1 MMVLTKIKGVPL
13 YTTINEALEWAE
25 FNGISGYHVHK
36 YEGIAGY
43 MGGKNNSESLKYPV
57 DLPIKEKTNN
67 YAPPVGS
74 RVISIKD
81 GKATEYTATP
91 DIVFKQKNK
100 LPLDLTEED
109 KKLYIPK
116 KRVAQQVSQTP
127 TTQITTQPVTSTSSY
142 SGGGGG
148 GY

>member
-1 MMVLTKIKGVPL
+1 MSVLTKIKGVPV

-43 MGGKNNSESLKYPV
+43 MGGKNHSESLKYPV
-57 DLPIKEKTNN
+57 DLPVKEKTNN

-74 RVISIKD
+74 KVISIT
-81 GKATEYTATP
+81 GNEVFEYTATP

-100 LPLDLTEED
+100 LPLDLTDEQ
-109 KKLYIPK
+109 KRAYSPK
-116 KRVAQQVSQTP
+116 QSLL
-127 TTQITTQPVTSTSSY
+127 INNNEY
-142 SGGGGG
+142 
-148 GY
+148 

>member
-1 MMVLTKIKGVPL
+1 MSVLTKIKGVPL

-43 MGGKNNSESLKYPV
+43 MGGKNHSESLKYPV
-57 DLPIKEKTNN
+57 DLPVKEKTNN

-74 RVISIKD
+74 KVISIT
-81 GKATEYTATP
+81 GNEVFEYTATP

-100 LPLDLTEED
+100 LPLDLIDEQ
-109 KKLYIPK
+109 KRAYSPK
-116 KRVAQQVSQTP
+116 QSLL
-127 TTQITTQPVTSTSSY
+127 INNNEY
-142 SGGGGG
+142 
-148 GY
+148 

>member
-1 MMVLTKIKGVPL
+1 MSVLTKIKGVPL

-43 MGGKNNSESLKYPV
+43 MGGKNHSESLKYPV
-57 DLPIKEKTNN
+57 DLPIKEKTNS

-74 RVISIKD
+74 KVISIT
-81 GKATEYTATP
+81 GNEVFEYTATP

-100 LPLDLTEED
+100 LPLDLTDEQ
-109 KKLYIPK
+109 KRAYSPK
-116 KRVAQQVSQTP
+116 QSLL
-127 TTQITTQPVTSTSSY
+127 INNNEY
-142 SGGGGG
+142 
-148 GY
+148 

>member
-1 MMVLTKIKGVPL
+1 MSVLTKIKGVPV

-43 MGGKNNSESLKYPV
+43 MGGKNHSESLKYPV
-57 DLPIKEKTNN
+57 DLPVKEKTNN

-74 RVISIKD
+74 KVISIT
-81 GKATEYTATP
+81 GNEVFEYTATP

-100 LPLDLTEED
+100 LPLDLIDEQ
-109 KKLYIPK
+109 KRAYSPK
-116 KRVAQQVSQTP
+116 QSLL
-127 TTQITTQPVTSTSSY
+127 INNNEY
-142 SGGGGG
+142 
-148 GY
+148 